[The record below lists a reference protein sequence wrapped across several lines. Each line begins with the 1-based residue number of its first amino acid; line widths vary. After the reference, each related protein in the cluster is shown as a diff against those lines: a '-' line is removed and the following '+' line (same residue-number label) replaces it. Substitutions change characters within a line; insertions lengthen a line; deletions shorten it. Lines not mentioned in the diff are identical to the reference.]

1 MYEFKNVRYKNI
13 LDIDHLKIRDGKVTF
28 ISGQSGSGKS
38 TLLKLL
44 NKMISADEG
53 EILYRGEDIKNIDSI
68 KLRREVV
75 MLNQSPAI
83 YEGNIRDNLLIGRKF
98 AKTHEI
104 DDSSLEKALK
114 DVYLDKSLDDSP
126 NNLSGGEAQR
136 LAIARIMVMDFKTLI
151 LDEPSSALDN
161 KNETEILATI
171 VNFIKERKLSLIIVS
186 HSKSL
191 IEKYAEDIVYVD
203 NGKIVKEQ
211 SFEK

>member
-1 MYEFKNVRYKNI
+1 
-13 LDIDHLKIRDGKVTF
+13 
-28 ISGQSGSGKS
+28 
-38 TLLKLL
+38 
-44 NKMISADEG
+44 
-53 EILYRGEDIKNIDSI
+53 
-68 KLRREVV
+68 
-75 MLNQSPAI
+75 
-83 YEGNIRDNLLIGRKF
+83 
-98 AKTHEI
+98 
-104 DDSSLEKALK
+104 
-114 DVYLDKSLDDSP
+114 
-126 NNLSGGEAQR
+126 
-136 LAIARIMVMDFKTLI
+136 MDFKTLI